1 MSLIAHIP
9 EFLRY
14 IRFEKRMSEHTFIA
28 YQSDLSQFLDYVQQ
42 QFELEDAV
50 MVKHTHIRSWLA
62 YQKEHSA
69 GERTL
74 QRKISS
80 LRALFKYLM
89 KTGVVIANPTKQIT
103 NPKAPKRLPVYL
115 EEKDTRN
122 LTTAMAYAE
131 GFEGATERLIVELLY
146 QTGMRRAELVH
157 LKESDIEFSRKQI
170 RILGKRNKERMVPV
184 GEELLIDIR
193 CYMDEKRKIF
203 NKPDGILLFLKS
215 GKPVY
220 DQYVYRV
227 IKERL
232 KDITTLTKK
241 SPHVMRHTFATQ
253 LSNNGAE
260 LNAVKELLGHSSLA
274 ATQVYTHNNIQRL
287 KEVYRKAHPK
297 S

>member
-1 MSLIAHIP
+1 MSLHAHIP

-28 YQSDLSQFLDYVQQ
+28 YQSDLSQFLDYLQQ
-42 QFELEDAV
+42 QFELEDAIL
-50 MVKHTHIRSWLA
+50 VKHSHIRSWLA
-62 YQKEHSA
+62 YRKEQNA

-89 KTGVVIANPTKQIT
+89 KTGVITTNPTKQIT

-115 EEKDTRN
+115 EEKDT
-122 LTTAMAYAE
+122 LKITDGVSYAD

-146 QTGMRRAELVH
+146 QTGIRRAELVH
-157 LKESDIEFSRKQI
+157 LKESDVEFSRKQI
-170 RILGKRNKERMVPV
+170 RVLGKRNKERMIPV

-193 CYMDEKRKIF
+193 SYMDEKRKIF

-227 IKERL
+227 VKERL

-260 LNAVKELLGHSSLA
+260 LNAIKDLLGHSSLA